1 MRTPQYRLDAAGA
14 LHDLTRDP
22 GQTKDLAAELPAVAR
37 RRRRAAWR
45 GPAQRALAQL
55 LLLHALDGDG
65 RPPELGGGGDHGRPL
80 PGHRLLRLS
89 RRRCRFDHRASL
101 GGSRL
106 AAVLDQPNDPPLVG
120 RADDRIPRD
129 ESYTK
134 DFRPFD
140 LSLIDLAA
148 GRGELTFRAL
158 YIPGRQV
165 MELQAVTLTLLP

>member
-1 MRTPQYRLDAAGA
+1 MPHGGVRRS
-14 LHDLTRDP
+14 
-22 GQTKDLAAELPAVAR
+22 AR
-37 RRRRAAWR
+37 WPNSSYFTHWTAT
-45 GPAQRALAQL
+45 
-55 LLLHALDGDG
+55 GD
-65 RPPELGGGGDHGRPL
+65 
-80 PGHRLLRLS
+80 RLS
-89 RRRCRFDHRASL
+89 WEVEVTTAGRYRATVYYACPAADVGSTIELSL

-140 LSLIDLAA
+140 LGLIDLAA